1 MGQVFYK
8 LLCFVAFCGL
18 VSLSGC
24 REQAQIDTGSS
35 ALSAEKKVSD
45 SNGAPTIT
53 FRELGHDFGVVPPNK
68 LHKAEIK
75 FTNTGQGTLK
85 IKKVSGCC
93 GVVTKL
99 AENKKEYAPGE
110 IGAIKVEW
118 RSGSQPMLFAREF
131 IVHSND
137 KANPATKLEIKAKVV
152 LKVTW
157 EPKRLSLLLN
167 EENAGCEN
175 ITIKCTDDRPFS
187 ITSFKSTG
195 DCITADFDPSVK
207 ATEFVLEPDVK
218 VEKLSSNQ
226 KGRITIGLT
235 HPDGNTAIILFRVKP
250 KYAVNPPLLIVFNAE
265 PGQPIVRK
273 MSVLNNYDQDFGI
286 KSLASKTGTVGIKV
300 LSKRKISDGYQLKI
314 ELTPPDY
321 EGKMKFMD
329 TFYLDLEDGE
339 KLPIRCSG
347 YYKKDRP
354 STTIKYR

>member
-1 MGQVFYK
+1 MRQIFSA
-8 LLCFVAFCGL
+8 LLCFVASCGL
-18 VSLSGC
+18 AVLSGC
-24 REQAQIDTGSS
+24 REQAQIDTESS

-53 FRELGHDFGVVPPNK
+53 FQELGHDFGVVPPNK
-68 LHKAEIK
+68 LHKADIK

-85 IKKVSGCC
+85 IKKVGGCC

-99 AENKKEYAPGE
+99 AEGKKEYAPGE
-110 IGAIKVEW
+110 SGAIRVEW
-118 RSGSQPMLFAREF
+118 RSGSQPMAFAREF
-131 IVHSND
+131 VVHSND
-137 KANPATKLEIKAKVV
+137 QANPATKLKIKANVV

-157 EPKRLSLLLN
+157 EPKSLSLVLN

-175 ITIKCTDDRPFS
+175 ITVKSTDGRPFS

-218 VEKLSSNQ
+218 MEKLSSNQ
-226 KGRITIGLT
+226 KGRIIVGLT
-235 HPDGNTAIILFRVKP
+235 HPDGNTAIVLFRVKP

-265 PGQPIVRK
+265 PGEPIVRK
-273 MSVLNNYDQDFGI
+273 ISVLNNYDQEFGI
-286 KSLASKTGTVGIKV
+286 KSLASKTGTVGIRV
-300 LSKRKISDGYQLKI
+300 LSKRKISDGYQLEI
-314 ELTPPDY
+314 EMTPPDY

-329 TFYLDLEDGE
+329 MFYLNLEDGE

-347 YYKKDRP
+347 YYKKTKP